1 MKKTGGKKQTKTA
14 EILEVR
20 RTTPKFIKTTLSF
33 IGSFLIMVGF
43 ILGIYWYGKQAY
55 QAVKSMF
62 KNPLIAS
69 RSTSP
74 SIMTQYY
81 DPLDLVEAVKKQN
94 NNIIFLDIRSAQE
107 YKKEHIKYA
116 VSVPFYTIENDRINY
131 IDVQEGIKK
140 ISIDKSRLLVLY
152 GPSTSFQPQQMIVS
166 ELKKKGYTAQLLA
179 IGWNELRHFQNI
191 WIPEGLWGKIDVNS
205 ILENNDAQ

>member
-1 MKKTGGKKQTKTA
+1 MKKIAVKKQTKTA

-20 RTTPKFIKTTLSF
+20 RTAPKFIKTTLSF
-33 IGSFLIMVGF
+33 IGSFLVMVGF

-55 QAVKSMF
+55 QTVNGIVSPF
-62 KNPLIAS
+62 ITP
-69 RSTSP
+69 RSIP
-74 SIMTQYY
+74 SHITTQYY
-81 DPLDLVEAVKKQN
+81 DPLDLIEAVRKQSKK
-94 NNIIFLDIRSAQE
+94 IVVLDVRSEAE

-116 VSVPFYTIENDRINY
+116 VSVPLYTIENDTIQYR
-131 IDVQEGIKK
+131 DVQEVIKN
-140 ISIDKSRLLVLY
+140 ISADKSRLLVLY

-166 ELKKKGYTAQLLA
+166 ELKKNGYTAQLLA

>member
-1 MKKTGGKKQTKTA
+1 MKKTGIKKQIKTA
-14 EILEVR
+14 EIIEVR
-20 RTTPKFIKTTLSF
+20 RSSPKFIKTTLSF
-33 IGSFLIMVGF
+33 IGSFLIIVGF

-55 QAVKSMF
+55 QAVNGLVSPF
-62 KNPLIAS
+62 ITS
-69 RSTSP
+69 RFISP
-74 SIMTQYY
+74 HTTTQYY
-81 DPLDLVEAVKKQN
+81 DPLDLIEAVRKQSN
-94 NNIIFLDIRSAQE
+94 KIVVLDIRSEAE

-140 ISIDKSRLLVLY
+140 ISIDKSKLLVLY
-152 GPSTSFQPQQMIVS
+152 GPSTSFQPQQTIVS
-166 ELKKKGYTAQLLA
+166 ELEKKGYTAQLLA